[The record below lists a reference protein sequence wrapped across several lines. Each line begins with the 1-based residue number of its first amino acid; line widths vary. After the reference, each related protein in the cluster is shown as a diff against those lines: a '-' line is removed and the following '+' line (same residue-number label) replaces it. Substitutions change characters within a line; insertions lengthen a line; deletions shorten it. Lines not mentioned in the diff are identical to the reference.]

1 MLEKIDKRYFEL
13 LILFFPQSLHLAQQE
28 KNAIAEKFSNAQREL
43 ANASMEMDRIK
54 RESFTKAEQDKANF
68 NALQTE
74 VKDLRAHFEDA
85 T

>member
-1 MLEKIDKRYFEL
+1 MTSLCVTS
-13 LILFFPQSLHLAQQE
+13 FPQSLHLAQQE

-54 RESFTKAEQDKANF
+54 RESFTKAEQDKGSLS
-68 NALQTE
+68 ALQTE
-74 VKDLRAHFEDA
+74 IKDLRAHFEDA

>member
-1 MLEKIDKRYFEL
+1 MVQYENMN
-13 LILFFPQSLHLAQQE
+13 ILSLFICVQSLHLAQQE
-28 KNAIAEKFSNAQREL
+28 KNTIAEKLSNAQREM

-54 RESFTKAEQDKANF
+54 REAFSKAEQDKDSM

-74 VKDLRAHFEDA
+74 IKDIRAHFEDA

>member
-1 MLEKIDKRYFEL
+1 MTSLCVTSFL
-13 LILFFPQSLHLAQQE
+13 QSLHLAQQE
-28 KNAIAEKFSNAQREL
+28 KNAIAEKFSSAQREL

-54 RESFTKAEQDKANF
+54 RESFTKAEQDKGSL

-74 VKDLRAHFEDA
+74 IKDLRAHFEDA